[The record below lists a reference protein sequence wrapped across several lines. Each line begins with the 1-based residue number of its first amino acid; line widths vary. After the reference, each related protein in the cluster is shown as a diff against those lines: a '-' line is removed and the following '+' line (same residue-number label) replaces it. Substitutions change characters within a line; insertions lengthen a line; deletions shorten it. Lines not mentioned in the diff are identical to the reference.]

1 MMAATNWTLQGTIN
15 PTPAGFT
22 VPSDL
27 CGDPYDPNVVLIAAY
42 PTYTSNRQHG
52 YVWRSGD
59 GGQTWTHIRD
69 QMFSRH
75 WRVGDGGWLVWNQA
89 MKQDYEA
96 YCNYRTAIDNQTFGN
111 GTFECRMRITASKD
125 NDPANWVG
133 FTIRMNTPNDAFGT
147 SGWLVFMRKNGA
159 VVLYN
164 PTDGAVINTGQVP
177 IVGDTSQWVSVRLSA
192 VGNTF
197 ELLVNG
203 TSIGTYTDANHRF
216 DGAGYFGFVTC
227 RTDAEYDDLVIQ
239 TEQSYTDNFNVAA
252 QYGGYLGRW
261 LTADP
266 RTPGVF
272 GLSTQGGGVWRSVDH
287 GLTWQRI
294 TDTSGEGLVNY
305 RPRYGN
311 TRQSLRVPRERL
323 FLGDR

>member
-1 MMAATNWTLQGTIN
+1 MSHADHCLQGQRS
-15 PTPAGFT
+15 GELGWFH
-22 VPSDL
+22 
-27 CGDPYDPNVVLIAAY
+27 DPDEHPERRVRHIGLARLHAKERSRC
-42 PTYTSNRQHG
+42 PLQPDRRRRDQHG
-52 YVWRSGD
+52 PGADRG
-59 GGQTWTHIRD
+59 
-69 QMFSRH
+69 RH
-75 WRVGDGGWLVWNQA
+75 
-89 MKQDYEA
+89 
-96 YCNYRTAIDNQTFGN
+96 
-111 GTFECRMRITASKD
+111 
-125 NDPANWVG
+125 
-133 FTIRMNTPNDAFGT
+133 
-147 SGWLVFMRKNGA
+147 
-159 VVLYN
+159 
-164 PTDGAVINTGQVP
+164 
-177 IVGDTSQWVSVRLSA
+177 